1 MAISD
6 TTNQHSDGSARSDA
20 AQKRARDAAAIVRT
34 EDSGPD
40 KKHKVALNEIAAEY
54 VCPLTRELPVDPVMA
69 KDGQIYE
76 RSEILKW
83 LARNATS
90 PVTREPMG
98 TELTPVPLIRNTIE
112 KLVSSGAIDGE
123 ISAAWTKKL
132 ADEEEVKEMRARAAG
147 GDEMAPWQLGMWY
160 QFGKKGL
167 AKDDVQARAWY
178 ERSAA
183 AGDPRGLALFGQY
196 LLYGWG
202 GPQDSA
208 LGLVNVTKAAQHDG
222 SDVAAY
228 ILGNTFFHGYHGLP
242 KDPVRARPWLE
253 KVVRGR
259 FYLINLSDAG
269 RARAA
274 EMLRELDEED

>member
-6 TTNQHSDGSARSDA
+6 ITNPHNDGSARSDA
-20 AQKRARDAAAIVRT
+20 AQKRARDAAAIRT
-34 EDSGPD
+34 EDAGPD
-40 KKHKVALNEIAAEY
+40 KKHKVALNEIAAEW

-69 KDGQIYE
+69 EDGQIYE
-76 RSEILKW
+76 RSEIIKW

-98 TELTPVPLIRNTIE
+98 TKLVPAVQVRNTIRSLI
-112 KLVSSGAIDGE
+112 KSGAIDGE

-132 ADEEEVKEMRARAAG
+132 ADEEEVKEMRARAEG
-147 GDEMAPWQLGMWY
+147 GDEMASWQLGMWY
-160 QFGKKGL
+160 QKGMKGL

-196 LLYGWG
+196 LLCGWG

-208 LGLVNVTKAAQHDG
+208 LGLVNLTEAARHDG

-242 KDPVRARPWLE
+242 KDPVQARPWLE

-259 FYLINLSDAG
+259 FYLLNLSDVG

-274 EMLRELDEED
+274 EMLRELDQEE

>member
-6 TTNQHSDGSARSDA
+6 ITNQHNDGSARSDA

-34 EDSGPD
+34 EDTGPD
-40 KKHKVALNEIAAEY
+40 KKHKVALNAIAAEY
-54 VCPLTRELPVDPVMA
+54 VCPLTRELPIDPVMA

-98 TELTPVPLIRNTIE
+98 TELIPAPLFRNTIE

-123 ISAAWTKKL
+123 IAEAWKGKL
-132 ADEEEVKEMRARAAG
+132 AQEEEVKEMRARAEG

-160 QFGKKGL
+160 QNGTKGL
-167 AKDDVQARAWY
+167 AKDAAQARAWF

-183 AGDPRGLALFGQY
+183 ADDPRGLAMFGQY
-196 LLYGWG
+196 LLCGLS

-208 LGLVNVTKAAQHDG
+208 LGLVNLTQAAD
-222 SDVAAY
+222 SWDVAAY

-259 FYLINLSDAG
+259 FYLLNLSDIG

-274 EMLRELDEED
+274 EMLRELDQEE